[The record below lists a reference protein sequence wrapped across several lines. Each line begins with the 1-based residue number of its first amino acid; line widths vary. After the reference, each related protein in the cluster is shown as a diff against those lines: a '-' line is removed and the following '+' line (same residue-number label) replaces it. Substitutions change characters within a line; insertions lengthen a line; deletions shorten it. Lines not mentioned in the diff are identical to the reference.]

1 MQNSCVLSIFHFN
14 GNFKRRK
21 LHILYQ
27 NITYK
32 ISYIKTSHLNKCMSL
47 IYKQEVNTATLKKA
61 NESKVNS
68 INLNVTFKHFIKC
81 KSCLWKITFYDS
93 TGASIPI
100 NSNKIRCPV
109 CKEKEMD
116 SKKIKIIS

>member
-1 MQNSCVLSIFHFN
+1 MQNSCGFIIFHFN
-14 GNFKRRK
+14 RNFKRRK

-27 NITYK
+27 YITYK
-32 ISYIKTSHLNKCMSL
+32 ISYIKTSHLNKYMNL
-47 IYKQEVNTATLKKA
+47 IYKQATTVSPLKKA
-61 NESKVNS
+61 NELDNKN
-68 INLNVTFKHFIKC
+68 INLNPIFKHFIKC
-81 KSCLWKITFYDS
+81 KSCLWKITFYES